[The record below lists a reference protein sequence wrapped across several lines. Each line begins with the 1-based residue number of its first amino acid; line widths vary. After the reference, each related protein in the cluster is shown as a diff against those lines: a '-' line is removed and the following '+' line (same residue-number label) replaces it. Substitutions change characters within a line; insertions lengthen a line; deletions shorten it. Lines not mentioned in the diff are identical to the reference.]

1 MADQLL
7 KVRENVQ
14 TLNEMKKVSIEFK
27 NDRDSKYNMRTVKY
41 ELEKKGHKVE
51 ISGNMLTVTAKRG
64 SDIGREARDV
74 RNFYTGV
81 KRIKALESVEEETLD
96 EAKYQVNYSKNNKLY
111 SQTINAR
118 NEDDAEEKAI
128 KKFKITDDDIRSV
141 VKEETLD
148 EGRMKE
154 LAMKIAQ
161 VYSNMKK
168 DKNMRSF
175 ADKFRK
181 DVAKSLDIR
190 KSLEKVLPDYVAG
203 KDITNI
209 MSKHVPGHKEEGL
222 DEKVS
227 YVEYKFKNARDAG
240 AAKKYFDAQQRMS
253 FDVNDDNIRGGELMV
268 DAGKNDMTQFH
279 KEVMKKFRPK
289 VMSTEAKL
297 IDKPTGEVLKTG
309 SKKEMETERKRNR
322 DELQVKEWFKSKG
335 IDVTIRKLDDATQAY
350 VRLGKIIPNE
360 IREDLVKIQYGELPE
375 DIKNT
380 NNIVYGNFKE
390 NSITMNNEFWKK
402 VFEARKDDPSQEQ
415 DTNIIMQLRKSVS
428 LKGMKDVEFND
439 GKKVKVKPQ
448 IANAVMDKFDTYR
461 TTDQKLKFQQKIA
474 KSYKDLL
481 SALKEK

>member
-7 KVRENVQ
+7 KVREKVQ
-14 TLNEMKKVSIEFK
+14 EKLKKEAEVVVEIEQPSALQSATVNYLSKKEEPHPLSSPTNLNEEQLKEIKKASVQFSLGMNSDMMKAKK
-27 NDRDSKYNMRTVKY
+27 D
-41 ELEKKGHKVE
+41 LEKKGHKVKV
-51 ISGNMLTVTAKRG
+51 SGNKMTVTAKSG
-64 SDIGREARDV
+64 SDIDRELSDI
-74 RNFYTGV
+74 RNFYDRGV
-81 KRIKALESVEEETLD
+81 KIKAEQIEETLD
-96 EAKYQVNYSKNNKLY
+96 ENVNSDIKKILDKEKISYRTQTSKHSLGQKGIITGVFVQAKDEK
-111 SQTINAR
+111 
-118 NEDDAEEKAI
+118 KAI
-128 KKFKITDDDIRSV
+128 IALGKISPYPHTIV
-141 VKEETLD
+141 VHGEEVELD

-309 SKKEMETERKRNR
+309 SKEEMETERKRNR
-322 DELQVKEWFKSKG
+322 DELQVQEWFKSKN
-335 IDVTIRKLDDATQAY
+335 IDVKVRQLDESTQVY
-350 VRLGKIIPNE
+350 VPIGRTIPNE
-360 IREDLVKIQYGELPE
+360 IREELITTQYGKMPE
-375 DIKNT
+375 DVKNVKDI
-380 NNIVYGNFKE
+380 NYGNFVE
-390 NSITMNNEFWKK
+390 NSITMNNDFWTK
-402 VFEARKDDPSQEQ
+402 VLHG
-415 DTNIIMQLRKSVS
+415 T
-428 LKGMKDVEFND
+428 KGE
-439 GKKVKVKPQ
+439 
-448 IANAVMDKFDTYR
+448 
-461 TTDQKLKFQQKIA
+461 
-474 KSYKDLL
+474 
-481 SALKEK
+481 

>member
-1 MADQLL
+1 MSDDSVTLDGGKNVDIDREVAD
-7 KVRENVQ
+7 
-14 TLNEMKKVSIEFK
+14 I
-27 NDRDSKYNMRTVKY
+27 
-41 ELEKKGHKVE
+41 
-51 ISGNMLTVTAKRG
+51 
-64 SDIGREARDV
+64 
-74 RNFYTGV
+74 RNFIGYKSAKV
-81 KRIKALESVEEETLD
+81 VESVEEETLD
-96 EAKYQVNYSKNNKLY
+96 EGKFKVGDTVIPSVGPHKGRKHEVIADLKNNTYNIKPIGLLAKQIQYRLGAAKAKANQIKL
-111 SQTINAR
+111 
-118 NEDDAEEKAI
+118 
-128 KKFKITDDDIRSV
+128 

-148 EGRMKE
+148 EGKMKE

-253 FDVNDDNIRGGELMV
+253 FDVNDDNMRGGELMV

-309 SKKEMETERKRNR
+309 SKKEMETEKKRNR
-322 DELQVKEWFKSKG
+322 DELQVKEQSNGTKG
-335 IDVTIRKLDDATQAY
+335 
-350 VRLGKIIPNE
+350 E
-360 IREDLVKIQYGELPE
+360 
-375 DIKNT
+375 
-380 NNIVYGNFKE
+380 
-390 NSITMNNEFWKK
+390 
-402 VFEARKDDPSQEQ
+402 
-415 DTNIIMQLRKSVS
+415 
-428 LKGMKDVEFND
+428 
-439 GKKVKVKPQ
+439 
-448 IANAVMDKFDTYR
+448 
-461 TTDQKLKFQQKIA
+461 
-474 KSYKDLL
+474 
-481 SALKEK
+481 

>member
-7 KVRENVQ
+7 KVREKVQ
-14 TLNEMKKVSIEFK
+14 EKLKKEAEVVVEIEQPSALQSATVNYLSKKEEPHPLSSPTNLNEEQLDEMKKASVEFG
-27 NDRDSKYNMRTVKY
+27 RTNKSDMMKAKKD
-41 ELEKKGHKVE
+41 LEKKGHKVVV
-51 ISGNMLTVTAKRG
+51 STTLTTNSLVVTAKKG
-64 SDIGREARDV
+64 SDIGREIKDV
-74 RNFYTGV
+74 MNFYNGA
-81 KRIKALESVEEETLD
+81 KRAKALESVE
-96 EAKYQVNYSKNNKLY
+96 
-111 SQTINAR
+111 
-118 NEDDAEEKAI
+118 
-128 KKFKITDDDIRSV
+128 
-141 VKEETLD
+141 EETLD

-309 SKKEMETERKRNR
+309 SKEEMETERKRNR
-322 DELQVKEWFKSKG
+322 DELQVQEWFKSKN
-335 IDVTIRKLDDATQAY
+335 IDVKVRQLDESTQVY
-350 VRLGKIIPNE
+350 VPIGRTIPNE
-360 IREDLVKIQYGELPE
+360 IREELITTQYGKMPE
-375 DIKNT
+375 DVKNVKDI
-380 NNIVYGNFKE
+380 NYGNFVE
-390 NSITMNNEFWKK
+390 NSITMNNDFWTK
-402 VFEARKDDPSQEQ
+402 VLHG
-415 DTNIIMQLRKSVS
+415 T
-428 LKGMKDVEFND
+428 KGE
-439 GKKVKVKPQ
+439 
-448 IANAVMDKFDTYR
+448 
-461 TTDQKLKFQQKIA
+461 
-474 KSYKDLL
+474 
-481 SALKEK
+481 

>member
-1 MADQLL
+1 MAKYTVNMADQLL
-7 KVRENVQ
+7 KVREKVQ
-14 TLNEMKKVSIEFK
+14 EKLKKEAEVVVEIEQPSALQSATVNYLSKKEEPHPLSSPTNLNEEQLDEMKKASVEFG
-27 NDRDSKYNMRTVKY
+27 RTNKSDMMKAKKD
-41 ELEKKGHKVE
+41 LEKKGHKVKV
-51 ISGNMLTVTAKRG
+51 SGNKMTVTAKSG
-64 SDIGREARDV
+64 SDIDRELSDI
-74 RNFYTGV
+74 RNFYDRGV
-81 KRIKALESVEEETLD
+81 KIKAEQIEETLD
-96 EAKYQVNYSKNNKLY
+96 ENVNSDIKKILDKEKISYRTQTSKHSLGQKGIITGVFVQAKDEK
-111 SQTINAR
+111 
-118 NEDDAEEKAI
+118 KAI
-128 KKFKITDDDIRSV
+128 IALGKISPYPHTIV
-141 VKEETLD
+141 VHGEEVELD

-309 SKKEMETERKRNR
+309 SKEEMETERKRNR
-322 DELQVKEWFKSKG
+322 DELQVQEWFKSKN
-335 IDVTIRKLDDATQAY
+335 IDVKVRQLDESTQVY
-350 VRLGKIIPNE
+350 VPLGRRIPNE
-360 IREDLVKIQYGELPE
+360 IREELITTQYGKMPE
-375 DIKNT
+375 DVKNVKDI
-380 NNIVYGNFKE
+380 NYGNFVE
-390 NSITMNNEFWKK
+390 NSITMNNDFWTK
-402 VFEARKDDPSQEQ
+402 VLHG
-415 DTNIIMQLRKSVS
+415 T
-428 LKGMKDVEFND
+428 KGE
-439 GKKVKVKPQ
+439 
-448 IANAVMDKFDTYR
+448 
-461 TTDQKLKFQQKIA
+461 
-474 KSYKDLL
+474 
-481 SALKEK
+481 

>member
-1 MADQLL
+1 MGKYGINMADQLL

-14 TLNEMKKVSIEFK
+14 
-27 NDRDSKYNMRTVKY
+27 R
-41 ELEKKGHKVE
+41 
-51 ISGNMLTVTAKRG
+51 
-64 SDIGREARDV
+64 
-74 RNFYTGV
+74 
-81 KRIKALESVEEETLD
+81 LD
-96 EAKYQVNYSKNNKLY
+96 EALSPQDKKVVDAFYFTDKPMTGKILKTDGKTLEKTGMGAQTIAKVIPQSGGKFKVVAKMDGRSTQEIVNY
-111 SQTINAR
+111 
-118 NEDDAEEKAI
+118 I
-128 KKFKITDDDIRSV
+128 KKTFPKQLVTY
-141 VKEETLD
+141 EEVELD

-279 KEVMKKFRPK
+279 KE
-289 VMSTEAKL
+289 
-297 IDKPTGEVLKTG
+297 
-309 SKKEMETERKRNR
+309 
-322 DELQVKEWFKSKG
+322 
-335 IDVTIRKLDDATQAY
+335 
-350 VRLGKIIPNE
+350 
-360 IREDLVKIQYGELPE
+360 
-375 DIKNT
+375 
-380 NNIVYGNFKE
+380 
-390 NSITMNNEFWKK
+390 
-402 VFEARKDDPSQEQ
+402 
-415 DTNIIMQLRKSVS
+415 
-428 LKGMKDVEFND
+428 
-439 GKKVKVKPQ
+439 
-448 IANAVMDKFDTYR
+448 
-461 TTDQKLKFQQKIA
+461 
-474 KSYKDLL
+474 
-481 SALKEK
+481 